1 MAVPRISAIT
11 AGAAVALP
19 VLFAAAL
26 PSTVKADPGGSSSAP
41 TAYERVLAGPA
52 RSVVAVRFQLRPKER
67 PKGGE
72 GPKMKKMT
80 AGVVA
85 GPRGQVMINAS
96 AFPAPDEGPDRLE
109 PFDFRIVLEDGRE
122 VPAQAAGLS
131 SDNNLAFIRANDPS
145 LMQNVPSAV
154 FAPTGLRVGEEV
166 IGICLLAEP
175 YGFRRSVWAAHLNA
189 RLDKP
194 RTMFSLDTTLPDLC
208 GGGLVVRPDGAP
220 VGFMGVDPLPDEWQ
234 GNDPGNLLSLF
245 SSANQGQRPGYLMV
259 YPSSMFSKMLD
270 SPPPI
275 QKQEDENKGWLG
287 ITMQPLGRDLAEY
300 WGLAPAGGV
309 VLGAVLA
316 GSPAESAGLRPG
328 DVILSIAGEP
338 LPIHETKDLPLVQ
351 KRIRK
356 EGVGSSIPLAVWRE
370 GKTLELSVMLGKA
383 PMTVATAEEYE
394 DESFGVTVRPLTYD
408 LVQGLNL
415 DPNTRGVVVSK
426 TERGGWAQVA
436 GIESGDIVQKVDGA
450 ETGDVAAF
458 RTSLDQ
464 ARTEK
469 RREVSFLLQRDFK
482 TRFVRLKTDWK

>member
-1 MAVPRISAIT
+1 MAVLRMGGIA
-11 AGAAVALP
+11 AGALVTLP
-19 VLFAAAL
+19 ILVAAAFS
-26 PSTVKADPGGSSSAP
+26 STVQADPAGPSSAP
-41 TAYERVLAGPA
+41 TTYERVLAGPA

-72 GPKMKKMT
+72 GPKMKKIT

-85 GPRGQVMINAS
+85 GPKGQVMINAS

-109 PFDFRIVLEDGRE
+109 PFDFRIILADGRE
-122 VPAQAAGLS
+122 VPALAAGLS
-131 SDNNLAFIRANDPS
+131 SDNNLAFIRAIDPS
-145 LMQNVPSAV
+145 LMQSAPPAV
-154 FAPTGLRVGEEV
+154 FSPTNPRVGEEV

-175 YGFRRSVWAAHLNA
+175 YGFRRSAWTARLNA
-189 RLDKP
+189 KLDKP
-194 RTMFSLDTTLPDLC
+194 RTMFSMDTTLPDLC
-208 GGGLVVRPDGAP
+208 GGGLVVRPDGTP
-220 VGFMGVDPLPDEWQ
+220 IGFMGVDPIPDEWQ
-234 GNDPGNLLSLF
+234 GNDPGNFLSLF

-259 YPSSMFSKMLD
+259 YPASMFSKMLD

-275 QKQEDENKGWLG
+275 RTQDDENKGWLG

-309 VLGAVLA
+309 VVGAVLA
-316 GSPAESAGLRPG
+316 GSPAESAGLKPG

-338 LPIHETKDLPLVQ
+338 LAIHETKDLSLVQ
-351 KRIRK
+351 KKIRK
-356 EGVGSSIPLAVWRE
+356 EGAGRSIPLAVWRE
-370 GKTLELSVMLGKA
+370 GKSLDLSVMLAKA

-426 TERGGWAQVA
+426 TERGGWAQVS
-436 GIESGDIVQKVDGA
+436 GIESGDIIQKVDGA
-450 ETGDVAAF
+450 EIGDVAAF
-458 RTSLDQ
+458 RVSLDQ
-464 ARTEK
+464 AHTDK